1 MRFPGLFALLLIPAS
16 SALRLPA
23 TRLPFRRSGRPVAQ
37 ASPDDHA
44 EDAAS
49 TVGKGFGPPR
59 QPTDLETVAAVS
71 RGQKALDA
79 MREQAGAPMVPK
91 AEPEA
96 YIPTQEE
103 KARADRSSAVPFG
116 H

>member
-1 MRFPGLFALLLIPAS
+1 MQSRHQQRG
-16 SALRLPA
+16 
-23 TRLPFRRSGRPVAQ
+23 TRHERQLKEPSRCRR
-37 ASPDDHA
+37 
-44 EDAAS
+44 
-49 TVGKGFGPPR
+49 
-59 QPTDLETVAAVS
+59 
-71 RGQKALDA
+71 ALDA